1 MALRFRVW
9 PIAVCW
15 LMAVSPLSPAAE
27 ASDDEQLLRAA
38 GLESDGPALLEF
50 FRKQTADET
59 TLQRSRVLID
69 RLGSDSFRVREK
81 ASRELATFGPAILPL
96 LRQTIRETS
105 DLEVRRR
112 ARACAD

>member
-1 MALRFRVW
+1 MALRLRVW

-15 LMAVSPLSPAAE
+15 LMAVNPLSPAAG
-27 ASDDEQLLRAA
+27 ASEGGHRLRAA
-38 GLESDGPALLEF
+38 GRESDAPALLAF
-50 FRKQTADET
+50 FRKQTADGT

-69 RLGSDSFRVREK
+69 RLGSDAFRVREK

-112 ARACAD
+112 A